1 MIDFV
6 GKRRWFFLISAILII
21 VGIIS
26 LAVFGLKWGVDF
38 SSGTAITLQ
47 FEKEVDLGQLRQRLA
62 DLGYDT
68 ATIQPAG
75 EKEFFIRLQEM
86 SSDQYSQ
93 LKEGLE
99 VGLASNI
106 TDSSI
111 FTVSPI
117 IAAATIRNTGIAV
130 IIASIGIL
138 LYISWAFRK
147 MPKPFRWGTC
157 AILALFH
164 DLIIVIAIFSILGWA
179 AGIEVDALF
188 VTGVLAVV
196 GVSVNN
202 IVVVFDRIR
211 ENLKRGVSSEFEV
224 VANIGIM
231 ESVGRSL
238 NTGLATLFVIV
249 ALYLIGG
256 VTIRNLILA
265 LLVGIT
271 TGIYSSLCIAGQL
284 LVVWEKGEW
293 SALLPWPRRAA
304 RPELPGQLSIPKP

>member
-6 GKRRWFFLISAILII
+6 GKKHWFFLISAILII
-21 VGIIS
+21 SGIIS

-38 SSGTAITLQ
+38 SSGTAITLR
-47 FEKEVDLGQLRQRLA
+47 FEKEVELGQLRQQLA
-62 DLGYDT
+62 DLGYDS
-68 ATIQPAG
+68 ATIQPTTEG
-75 EKEFFIRLQEM
+75 EFFIRLQEI
-86 SSDQYSQ
+86 SSDEYTQ
-93 LKEGLE
+93 LKDGLKA
-99 VGLASNI
+99 GLATNI
-106 TDSSI
+106 TDSSL

-117 IAAATIRNTGIAV
+117 IAATTVRNTIIAV

-147 MPKPFRWGTC
+147 MPKPFRWGIC
-157 AILALFH
+157 AVLALLH
-164 DLIIVIAIFSILGWA
+164 DLVVVIAIFSILGWA
-179 AGIEVDALF
+179 AGMEVDSLF
-188 VTGVLAVV
+188 VTGVLAIV

-211 ENLKRGVSSEFEV
+211 ENLKRGVSSDFEV
-224 VANIGIM
+224 VANCGIM

-249 ALYLIGG
+249 ALYLLGG
-256 VTIRNLILA
+256 VTIHTLVLA

-293 SALLPWPRRAA
+293 SALLPWAK
-304 RPELPGQLSIPKP
+304 RPA

>member
-6 GKRRWFFLISAILII
+6 GKRRWFFLISAVLIVI
-21 VGIIS
+21 GIIS

-38 SSGTAITLQ
+38 SSGTAITLR
-47 FEKEVDLGQLRQRLA
+47 FENEVELGQLRQELA
-62 DLGYDT
+62 DLGYDA

-75 EKEFFIRLQEM
+75 ENEFFIRLQEI
-86 SSDQYSQ
+86 SSDEYTQ
-93 LKEGLE
+93 LREGLAAALDNE
-99 VGLASNI
+99 I
-106 TDSSI
+106 IDSSV

-117 IAAATIRNTGIAV
+117 IAAATVRNTVIAV
-130 IIASIGIL
+130 VVASIGIL
-138 LYISWAFRK
+138 LYVSWAFRK
-147 MPKPFRWGTC
+147 MPNPFRWGTC
-157 AILALFH
+157 AVLALFH
-164 DLIIVIAIFSILGWA
+164 DLVIVVAIFSILGWA
-179 AGIEVDALF
+179 AGMEVDALF
-188 VTGVLAVV
+188 VTGVLAVA

-211 ENLKRGVSSEFEV
+211 ENSKRGVSSDFGV
-224 VANIGIM
+224 VANCGIM

-249 ALYLIGG
+249 ALYLLGG

-284 LVVWEKGEW
+284 LVVWDKGEW
-293 SALLPWPRRAA
+293 RQLFSWLPSARRA
-304 RPELPGQLSIPKP
+304 PEHP

>member
-21 VGIIS
+21 IGIIS
-26 LAVFGLKWGVDF
+26 MAVFGLKWGVDF

-47 FEKEVDLGQLRQRLA
+47 FEKEVELGQLRQQLA

-75 EKEFFIRLQEM
+75 ETEFFIRVQEI
-86 SSDQYSQ
+86 SSDQYAQ

-106 TDSSI
+106 TDSSV

-117 IAAATIRNTGIAV
+117 IAAATVRNTGIAI
-130 IIASIGIL
+130 IIASISIL
-138 LYISWAFRK
+138 LYVSWAFRK
-147 MPKPFRWGTC
+147 MPKPFRWGIC

-164 DLIIVIAIFSILGWA
+164 DLVIVIAVFSILGWA
-179 AGIEVDALF
+179 AGMEVDALF

-211 ENLKRGVSSEFEV
+211 ENLKRGVSSDFEV
-224 VANIGIM
+224 VANCGIM
-231 ESVGRSL
+231 ESVGRSM

-249 ALYLIGG
+249 ALYLLGG

-284 LVVWEKGEW
+284 LVVWEKGDW
-293 SALLPWPRRAA
+293 SALLPWPKRAS
-304 RPELPGQLSIPKP
+304 Q

>member
-6 GKRRWFFLISAILII
+6 GKRHWFFLISAILII
-21 VGIIS
+21 SGIIS

-38 SSGTAITLQ
+38 SSGTAMTLQ
-47 FEKEVDLGQLRQRLA
+47 FEKEVELGQLRQQLA
-62 DLGYDT
+62 DLGYDS
-68 ATIQPAG
+68 ATIQPTAEG
-75 EKEFFIRLQEM
+75 EFFIRLPEI
-86 SSDQYSQ
+86 SSDEYTQ
-93 LKEGLE
+93 LKAGLE
-99 VGLASNI
+99 AGLDTKI
-106 TDSSI
+106 TDSSLY
-111 FTVSPI
+111 TVSPI
-117 IAAATIRNTGIAV
+117 IAMATVRNTVIAV
-130 IIASIGIL
+130 VIASIGIL

-147 MPKPFRWGTC
+147 MPKPIRWGIC
-157 AILALFH
+157 AVLALLH
-164 DLIIVIAIFSILGWA
+164 DLVIVIAIFSILGWA
-179 AGIEVDALF
+179 AGMEVDALF

-211 ENLKRGVSSEFEV
+211 ENLKRGVSNDFEV
-224 VANIGIM
+224 VANCGIM

-249 ALYLIGG
+249 ALYLLGG
-256 VTIRNLILA
+256 VTIRTLILA

-293 SALLPWPRRAA
+293 SALLPWAKRTA
-304 RPELPGQLSIPKP
+304 

>member
-6 GKRRWFFLISAILII
+6 GKRRWFFLISGILIVI
-21 VGIIS
+21 GIIS

-47 FEKEVDLGQLRQRLA
+47 FENPVELAELRQQLA

-68 ATIQPAG
+68 ATIQSAG
-75 EKEFFIRLQEM
+75 EQQFFIRVRETT
-86 SSDQYSQ
+86 SEEYVQ
-93 LKEGLE
+93 LKEGLQA
-99 VGLASNI
+99 GLGSNI
-106 TDSSI
+106 TDSSV

-117 IAAATIRNTGIAV
+117 IAAATVRNTGIAI

-147 MPKPFRWGTC
+147 MPKPFRWGIC

-164 DLIIVIAIFSILGWA
+164 DLLIVIAVFSILGWA
-179 AGIEVDALF
+179 AGMEVDALF
-188 VTGVLAVV
+188 VTGVLAVA

-211 ENLKRGVSSEFEV
+211 ENSKRGVSGDFEV
-224 VANIGIM
+224 VANCGIM
-231 ESVGRSL
+231 ESVGRSM
-238 NTGLATLFVIV
+238 NTGLATLFVII
-249 ALYLIGG
+249 ALYLLGG

-284 LVVWEKGEW
+284 LVVWEKGDW
-293 SALLPWPRRAA
+293 SALLPWTKRTA
-304 RPELPGQLSIPKP
+304 

>member
-6 GKRRWFFLISAILII
+6 GKKHWFFLISAILII
-21 VGIIS
+21 SGVIS

-38 SSGTAITLQ
+38 SSGTAITLR
-47 FEKEVDLGQLRQRLA
+47 FDKEVELGQLRQELT
-62 DLGYDT
+62 DLGYSS
-68 ATIQPAG
+68 ATIQPTAEG
-75 EKEFFIRLQEM
+75 EFFIRLQEI
-86 SSDQYSQ
+86 SSDEYTQ
-93 LKEGLE
+93 LKEGLKA
-99 VGLASNI
+99 GLATNI
-106 TDSSI
+106 TDSSLY
-111 FTVSPI
+111 TVSPI
-117 IAAATIRNTGIAV
+117 IAAATVRNTAIAV

-147 MPKPFRWGTC
+147 MPKPFRWGIC
-157 AILALFH
+157 AVLALLH
-164 DLIIVIAIFSILGWA
+164 DLVIVIAIFSILGWA
-179 AGIEVDALF
+179 AGMEVDSLF

-211 ENLKRGVSSEFEV
+211 ENLKRGVSSDFEV
-224 VANIGIM
+224 VANCGIM

-249 ALYLIGG
+249 ALYLLGG
-256 VTIRNLILA
+256 VTIRNLVLA
-265 LLVGIT
+265 LLIGIT

-293 SALLPWPRRAA
+293 SALLPWAKRTA
-304 RPELPGQLSIPKP
+304 

>member
-6 GKRRWFFLISAILII
+6 GKRRWFFLISGILIVI
-21 VGIIS
+21 GIIS

-47 FEKEVDLGQLRQRLA
+47 FENPVDLAELRQQLA
-62 DLGYDT
+62 DLGYGT
-68 ATIQPAG
+68 ATIQSAG
-75 EKEFFIRLQEM
+75 EEQFFIRIGEV
-86 SSDQYSQ
+86 SSDEYAQ
-93 LKEGLE
+93 LKEGL
-99 VGLASNI
+99 VAGLGNNI
-106 TDSSI
+106 TDSSV
-111 FTVSPI
+111 FTVSPV
-117 IAAATIRNTGIAV
+117 IAAATVRNTGIAV

-147 MPKPFRWGTC
+147 MPKPFRWGIC

-179 AGIEVDALF
+179 AGMEVDALF
-188 VTGVLAVV
+188 VTGVLAVA

-211 ENLKRGVSSEFEV
+211 ENSKRGVSGDFEV
-224 VANIGIM
+224 IANVGIM
-231 ESVGRSL
+231 ESVGRSM

-249 ALYLIGG
+249 ALYLFGG
-256 VTIRNLILA
+256 VTIRNLVLA

-284 LVVWEKGEW
+284 LVVWDKGEW
-293 SALLPWPRRAA
+293 GKLFSRLPSARRAS
-304 RPELPGQLSIPKP
+304 Q

>member
-6 GKRRWFFLISAILII
+6 GKKHWFFLISAILII
-21 VGIIS
+21 AGIIS
-26 LAVFGLKWGVDF
+26 LAVFGLKWGIDF

-47 FEKEVDLGQLRQRLA
+47 FEEEVELSQLRQELA
-62 DLGYDT
+62 DLGYGS

-75 EKEFFIRLQEM
+75 GGEFLIRLQEI
-86 SSDQYSQ
+86 SSDEYTQ
-93 LKEGLE
+93 LKAGLE
-99 VGLASNI
+99 AGLATNI
-106 TDSSI
+106 TDSSLY
-111 FTVSPI
+111 TVSPI
-117 IAAATIRNTGIAV
+117 IAATTIRNTIIAV

-147 MPKPFRWGTC
+147 MPKPFRWGIC
-157 AILALFH
+157 AVLALLH
-164 DLIIVIAIFSILGWA
+164 DLIIVIGVFSILGWA

-188 VTGVLAVV
+188 ITGVLAVI

-202 IVVVFDRIR
+202 IVVVFDRLR
-211 ENLKRGVSSEFEV
+211 ENLKRGVSSDFEV
-224 VANIGIM
+224 VANCGIM

-238 NTGLATLFVIV
+238 NTSLATLFVIV
-249 ALYLIGG
+249 ALYLLGG

-293 SALLPWPRRAA
+293 SALLPWAKRTA
-304 RPELPGQLSIPKP
+304 

>member
-6 GKRRWFFLISAILII
+6 GKRRWFFLISGILIVI
-21 VGIIS
+21 GIIS

-47 FEKEVDLGQLRQRLA
+47 FENPVDLAELRQQLA
-62 DLGYDT
+62 DLGYGT
-68 ATIQPAG
+68 ATIQSAG
-75 EKEFFIRLQEM
+75 EEQFFIRIGETT
-86 SSDQYSQ
+86 SDEYAQ
-93 LKEGLE
+93 LKEGLQA
-99 VGLASNI
+99 GLGNNI
-106 TDSSI
+106 TDSSV
-111 FTVSPI
+111 FTVSPV
-117 IAAATIRNTGIAV
+117 IAAATVRNTGIAV

-147 MPKPFRWGTC
+147 MPKPFRWGIC

-179 AGIEVDALF
+179 VGMEVDALF
-188 VTGVLAVV
+188 VTGVLAVA

-211 ENLKRGVSSEFEV
+211 ENSKRGVSGDFEV
-224 VANIGIM
+224 IANVGIM
-231 ESVGRSL
+231 ESVGRSM

-249 ALYLIGG
+249 ALYLLGG
-256 VTIRNLILA
+256 VTIRNLVLA

-284 LVVWEKGEW
+284 LVVWDKGEW
-293 SALLPWPRRAA
+293 GKLFSRLPSARRAS
-304 RPELPGQLSIPKP
+304 Q

>member
-6 GKRRWFFLISAILII
+6 GKKHWFFLISAILII
-21 VGIIS
+21 SGIIS

-38 SSGTAITLQ
+38 SSGTAITLR
-47 FEKEVDLGQLRQRLA
+47 FEKEVELGQLRQELA
-62 DLGYDT
+62 DLGYDS
-68 ATIQPAG
+68 ATIQPTTEG
-75 EKEFFIRLQEM
+75 EFFIRLQEI
-86 SSDQYSQ
+86 SSDEYTQ
-93 LKEGLE
+93 LKDGLKA
-99 VGLASNI
+99 GLATNI
-106 TDSSI
+106 TDSSL

-117 IAAATIRNTGIAV
+117 IAATTVRNTIIAI

-147 MPKPFRWGTC
+147 MPKPFRWGIC
-157 AILALFH
+157 AVLALLH
-164 DLIIVIAIFSILGWA
+164 DLIVVIAVFSILGWA
-179 AGIEVDALF
+179 AGMEVDSLF
-188 VTGVLAVV
+188 VTGVLAIV

-211 ENLKRGVSSEFEV
+211 ENLKRGVSSDFEV
-224 VANIGIM
+224 VANCGIM

-249 ALYLIGG
+249 ALYLLGG
-256 VTIRNLILA
+256 VTIHTLILA

-293 SALLPWPRRAA
+293 SALLPWAK
-304 RPELPGQLSIPKP
+304 RPA

>member
-6 GKRRWFFLISAILII
+6 GKRRWFFLISGILIVI
-21 VGIIS
+21 GIIS

-47 FEKEVDLGQLRQRLA
+47 FENPVDLAELRQQLA
-62 DLGYDT
+62 DLGYGT
-68 ATIQPAG
+68 ATIQSAG
-75 EKEFFIRLQEM
+75 EEQFFIRIGETT
-86 SSDQYSQ
+86 SDEYAQ
-93 LKEGLE
+93 LKEGLQA
-99 VGLASNI
+99 GLGNNI
-106 TDSSI
+106 TDSSV
-111 FTVSPI
+111 FTVSPV
-117 IAAATIRNTGIAV
+117 IAAATVRNTGIAV

-138 LYISWAFRK
+138 LYVSWAFRK
-147 MPKPFRWGTC
+147 MPKPFRWGIC

-179 AGIEVDALF
+179 VGMEVDALF
-188 VTGVLAVV
+188 VTGVLAVA

-211 ENLKRGVSSEFEV
+211 ENSKRGVSGDFEV
-224 VANIGIM
+224 IANVGIM
-231 ESVGRSL
+231 ESVGRSM

-249 ALYLIGG
+249 ALYLLGG
-256 VTIRNLILA
+256 VTIRNLVLA

-284 LVVWEKGEW
+284 LVVWDKGEW
-293 SALLPWPRRAA
+293 GKLFSRLPSARRAS
-304 RPELPGQLSIPKP
+304 Q